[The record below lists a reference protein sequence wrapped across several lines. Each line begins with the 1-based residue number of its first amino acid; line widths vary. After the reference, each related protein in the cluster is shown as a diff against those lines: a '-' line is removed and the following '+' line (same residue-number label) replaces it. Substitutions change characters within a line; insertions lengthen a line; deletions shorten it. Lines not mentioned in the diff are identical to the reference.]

1 MATLSKTDSPLTEL
15 TVQCYLSFGRSLT
28 RGILIG
34 SGAITA
40 VVVIPL
46 QDEDDLWT
54 EEENWE
60 VEEWGDEWDDFSD
73 EDDW

>member
-1 MATLSKTDSPLTEL
+1 M
-15 TVQCYLSFGRSLT
+15 LSFLRSVPYEGNFNRL
-28 RGILIG
+28 R
-34 SGAITA
+34 SDSVA
-40 VVVIPL
+40 VVIPL

-60 VEEWGDEWDDFSD
+60 VEEWGDEWDDFND

>member
-1 MATLSKTDSPLTEL
+1 MGNFNRLRSDS
-15 TVQCYLSFGRSLT
+15 V
-28 RGILIG
+28 
-34 SGAITA
+34 A
-40 VVVIPL
+40 VVIPL